1 MFIKRVLIG
10 LFFVSTL
17 ISAQVENSKSENVYS
32 FSPSFFID
40 VANYKS
46 ADVGKTKV
54 DVFLQIPYAN
64 LQFVKEGQ
72 IFKSKYSIS
81 LIFYDED
88 KENIKFEKLWNQ
100 ELVANTFE
108 ETVSEKNF
116 KYFYQTFNLEPGKY
130 VLRSEIIDKDS
141 KKNGITE
148 AVINVTSFN
157 DKINISDVIL
167 VSGVINDQIVPNIS
181 RYVTSDDTSFT
192 FFYDIFSDTTKEVII
207 DYLIC
212 DKSEKEIYSETNI
225 LNLKKDKNRI
235 FKTISNV
242 KFSIGEY
249 SLVVKIKDETDN
261 IQKIMNKRF
270 FSRVAGF
277 PRSIL
282 DLDKA
287 IDQMIYIATDDEQEF
302 IEDATNYEEKLK
314 RFKAYW
320 KTKDPSPNNEENEVF
335 NEYYRRVAYANEKFK
350 HYYDGWKTDMGMVYI
365 ILGPPSNVER
375 HPFEYDSKPYEI
387 WEYYTVNKSF
397 LFVDESG
404 FGEYRLVNRAYGD
417 WFRYRQ

>member
-1 MFIKRVLIG
+1 M
-10 LFFVSTL
+10 
-17 ISAQVENSKSENVYS
+17 
-32 FSPSFFID
+32 
-40 VANYKS
+40 
-46 ADVGKTKV
+46 GKTKV

-212 DKSEKEIYSETNI
+212 DKSEKR
-225 LNLKKDKNRI
+225 NL
-235 FKTISNV
+235 
-242 KFSIGEY
+242 
-249 SLVVKIKDETDN
+249 
-261 IQKIMNKRF
+261 
-270 FSRVAGF
+270 
-277 PRSIL
+277 
-282 DLDKA
+282 
-287 IDQMIYIATDDEQEF
+287 
-302 IEDATNYEEKLK
+302 
-314 RFKAYW
+314 
-320 KTKDPSPNNEENEVF
+320 
-335 NEYYRRVAYANEKFK
+335 
-350 HYYDGWKTDMGMVYI
+350 
-365 ILGPPSNVER
+365 
-375 HPFEYDSKPYEI
+375 
-387 WEYYTVNKSF
+387 
-397 LFVDESG
+397 
-404 FGEYRLVNRAYGD
+404 
-417 WFRYRQ
+417 FRN